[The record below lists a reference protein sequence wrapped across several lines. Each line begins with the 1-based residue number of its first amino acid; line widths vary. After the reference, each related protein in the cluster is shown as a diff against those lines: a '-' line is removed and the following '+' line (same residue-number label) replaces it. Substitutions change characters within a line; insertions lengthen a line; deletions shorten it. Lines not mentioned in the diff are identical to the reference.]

1 MTIGPPLLIGALLA
15 LLAATALGVAGALTR
30 APLAPRTA
38 TAAGPSIPADGRPT
52 AGLLRLA
59 HLGLLLAFGLL
70 LTAMLARTVAA
81 GHAPWSNL
89 HEVTQAFGA
98 FLLASYLVAE
108 RRVPIRPLAPL
119 VALLAAGL
127 VAVALQLPDDV
138 VPLAPALQSPL
149 LLTVHVG
156 AAIVAYAVSGLAFAA
171 AVGEIAQARA
181 GDRIALLPPAAT
193 CRALAYRCVLVA
205 FPILTAAIALG
216 SVWAN
221 MAWRSYWN
229 NDPKELAAAGTWL
242 LYAAYLHVAGRGDRA
257 GRAAPWLL
265 VAGFGAVLFTFLG
278 ASLVFPG
285 QHSYAGV

>member
-1 MTIGPPLLIGALLA
+1 MTAGTALLLASLVMLLASVGLGAATALAGRPIGTRTATADGPALEVSRRGTATTAHAGLVIAFALLA
-15 LLAATALGVAGALTR
+15 LAMAL
-30 APLAPRTA
+30 
-38 TAAGPSIPADGRPT
+38 
-52 AGLLRLA
+52 
-59 HLGLLLAFGLL
+59 
-70 LTAMLARTVAA
+70 RTVSV

-89 HEVTQAFGA
+89 FEVTQAVA
-98 FLLASYLVAE
+98 AMLLASYLLIE
-108 RRVPIRPLAPL
+108 RRYPVRALAPL

-127 VAVALQLPDDV
+127 VIVALQLPDEV
-138 VPLAPALQSPL
+138 ISLAPALQSPL

-156 AAIVAYAVSGLAFAA
+156 AAVTAYAVSGLAFVA
-171 AVGEIAQARA
+171 AVGEIAQSRA

-193 CRALAYRCVLVA
+193 CRVVAHRAVLVA

-221 MAWRSYWN
+221 LAWRSYWN

-242 LYAAYLHVAGRGDRA
+242 LYAAYLHVAGRGDRS

-278 ASLVFPG
+278 ASLLFPG

>member
-1 MTIGPPLLIGALLA
+1 
-15 LLAATALGVAGALTR
+15 
-30 APLAPRTA
+30 
-38 TAAGPSIPADGRPT
+38 
-52 AGLLRLA
+52 
-59 HLGLLLAFGLL
+59 
-70 LTAMLARTVAA
+70 MLARTVAA
-81 GHAPWSNL
+81 AHAPWSNL

-108 RRVPIRPLAPL
+108 RRFPIRALAPL

-171 AVGEIAQARA
+171 AVGEIAQARS
-181 GDRIALLPPAAT
+181 GDRITLLPPAAT
-193 CRALAYRCVLVA
+193 CRTLAYRCVLVA

-242 LYAAYLHVAGRGDRA
+242 LYAAYLHVAGRSDRA

-278 ASLVFPG
+278 ASLLFPG

>member
-1 MTIGPPLLIGALLA
+1 MTPGTALLVTALTALLVAVALGAAATIVARVPSTADGPAANGVRAPLLAAAHVA
-15 LLAATALGVAGALTR
+15 LLAATGAVVIGMALR
-30 APLAPRTA
+30 A
-38 TAAGPSIPADGRPT
+38 
-52 AGLLRLA
+52 
-59 HLGLLLAFGLL
+59 
-70 LTAMLARTVAA
+70 VVA

-89 HEVTQAFGA
+89 HEVTQAFAG
-98 FLLASYLVAE
+98 FLLLAYLVAA
-108 RRVPIRPLAPL
+108 RRAALRALAPL

-127 VAVALQLPDDV
+127 VIVALQLPDEV
-138 VPLAPALQSPL
+138 VPLAPALQAPL

-156 AAIVAYAVSGLAFAA
+156 AAIVAYALSGLAFAA
-171 AVGEIAQARA
+171 AIGELVQRRA
-181 GDRIALLPPAAT
+181 GDRVALLPTAET
-193 CRALAYRCVLVA
+193 CRRAAYRSVVVA

-221 MAWRSYWN
+221 LAWRSYWN

-242 LYAAYLHVAGRGDRA
+242 LYAAYLHAAGRGDRL

-278 ASLVFPG
+278 ASLLFPG

>member
-1 MTIGPPLLIGALLA
+1 MTPLLIAALLA
-15 LLAATALGVAGALTR
+15 LLASAALGVA
-30 APLAPRTA
+30 
-38 TAAGPSIPADGRPT
+38 AAVMTSP
-52 AGLLRLA
+52 
-59 HLGLLLAFGLL
+59 
-70 LTAMLARTVAA
+70 RTVAADGPDTPSLSQPGAALRGFGHVALLAAFGVLLAALVVRAAVA

-89 HEVTQAFGA
+89 HEVTQAFAA
-98 FLLASYLVAE
+98 FLLGSYLVAE
-108 RRVPIRPLAPL
+108 RRFAIRTLAPL

-127 VAVALQLPDDV
+127 VAVALQLPDEV
-138 VPLAPALQSPL
+138 IPLAPALQSPL

-156 AAIVAYAVSGLAFAA
+156 AAVLAYAVSGLAFAA
-171 AVGEIAQARA
+171 AVGEIAQGRSGNRVAM
-181 GDRIALLPPAAT
+181 LPPAAT
-193 CRALAYRCVLVA
+193 CRTLAYRCVLVA

-257 GRAAPWLL
+257 GSAAPWLL
-265 VAGFGAVLFTFLG
+265 VAGFGAVLLTFLG
-278 ASLVFPG
+278 ASLLFPG